1 MCAQNEGQ
9 QYLKACAKFII
20 GELRLALLVLL
31 LRFRRLEFFRKAVVA
46 IVTDGVA
53 EVGEGVIP
61 SLLSGQ
67 ALSAAKDLW
76 RHSSSHLASRGLADF
91 GGISSCLFIAICS
104 QSRSISNLRASQ
116 DFCFRSSGCCHRQES
131 LC

>member
-53 EVGEGVIP
+53 KVGEGRHTF
-61 SLLSGQ
+61 
-67 ALSAAKDLW
+67 AA
-76 RHSSSHLASRGLADF
+76 
-91 GGISSCLFIAICS
+91 
-104 QSRSISNLRASQ
+104 LRAGSERREGSLAAFVQ
-116 DFCFRSSGCCHRQES
+116 PPCLMWPGGLRGNQQLPFYCHM
-131 LC
+131 